1 MEPQHSEQRSLAGT
15 AFDGS
20 VIEMLG
26 DKIKQQNRALNRLT
40 NAIKALPPDC
50 YACLAKQL
58 AKLEPYDD

>member
-1 MEPQHSEQRSLAGT
+1 M
-15 AFDGS
+15 
-20 VIEMLG
+20 IEMLG

-40 NAIKALPPDC
+40 NAIKSLPPDC